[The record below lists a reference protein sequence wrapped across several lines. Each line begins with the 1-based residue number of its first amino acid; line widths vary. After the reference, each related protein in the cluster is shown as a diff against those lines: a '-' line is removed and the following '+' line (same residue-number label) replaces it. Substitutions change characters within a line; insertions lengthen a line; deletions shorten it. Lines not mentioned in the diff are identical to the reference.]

1 MFPRLLLTFAA
12 TLPFYLGTIW
22 VVSHSFHTQFKKMVS
37 LFALST
43 LSTIPLFILAGLGID
58 KAVLSSVFG
67 PLYSVILL
75 AFMEETF
82 KSLIWFFPKLEKL
95 PKYSKAIAI
104 GLGFAFFENIHY
116 LWDLDFTPAFVLIA
130 LFRLLIDSTAHSVFA
145 GIFGAILERGKKK
158 AKTFYYFLALFTS
171 GSAHAIFNLLH
182 HWELSYLT
190 VPFLIVLIYA
200 LHEEEEWF
208 PDYAV
213 KIPHHKARSKIRN
226 RGLSP

>member
-1 MFPRLLLTFAA
+1 MFTRILITFAT
-12 TLPFYLGTIW
+12 TLPFYMGTLFI
-22 VVSHSFHTQFKKMVS
+22 VSYSFHTQYKRMLS

-43 LSTIPLFILAGLGID
+43 LSTVPLFILAGLGID
-58 KAVLSSVFG
+58 KIVLTSVFG

-116 LWDLDFTPAFVLIA
+116 LWDFDFTPAFILIA
-130 LFRLLIDSTAHSVFA
+130 LFRLVVDSTAHSVFA
-145 GIFGAILERGKKK
+145 AIFGAVLERGKKK
-158 AKTFYYFLALFTS
+158 AQTFYYFMALFSS
-171 GSAHAIFNLLH
+171 GSAHALFNLLH

-190 VPFLIVLIYA
+190 VPFLILLIYA
-200 LHEEEEWF
+200 LHEEEGWF
-208 PDYAV
+208 SEHAV
-213 KIPHHKARSKIRN
+213 KKPHHKARSKIRKY
-226 RGLSP
+226 GLSP